1 MVIVLALLSSAILG
15 SADFVGGIAARRA
28 RSSVVVL
35 WSNAAG
41 LVSAMA
47 IVALLP
53 GRFTTGDLGWG
64 LLAGLCGSAGA
75 VMLYR
80 ALAAGVMSVVAP
92 TTAAAAALVPGLAGL
107 LHGEEVTA
115 TAAAGAAAAFTAMV
129 LISRRSQG
137 SAASDGLTR
146 GIGSALLA
154 GVSFGGFLVML
165 ARTADEA
172 ASWPLVFARCSSLPI
187 LLLVLLG
194 SGISLRM
201 PVSATR
207 LALLSGVLDMVSNVL
222 FLLVIRNGHLVL
234 IGLLASLSPVGTI
247 GLARIL
253 LKERLRAPQQ
263 VGAVLAICSV
273 LLLAVS

>member
-15 SADFVGGIAARRA
+15 SADFVGGMATRRA
-28 RSSVVVL
+28 RSTVVVV

-41 LVSAMA
+41 LLSAIV

-53 GRFTTGDLGWG
+53 GRFTAADLGWG

-75 VMLYR
+75 ILLYR
-80 ALAAGVMSVVAP
+80 ALAAGAMSVVAP

-107 LHGEEVTA
+107 LQGEDVTA
-115 TAAAGAAAAFTAMV
+115 TAGAGTAVAFAAMV

-137 SAASDGLTR
+137 SAASDRLTR
-146 GIGSALLA
+146 GIGCALLA
-154 GVSFGGFLVML
+154 GVSFGGFLVVL
-165 ARTADEA
+165 ARTATEA
-172 ASWPLVFARCSSLPI
+172 ASWPLVFARCSSLPV

-194 SGISLRM
+194 SGVSLRM
-201 PVSATR
+201 PAGPTR

-222 FLLVIRNGHLVL
+222 FLLAIRNGHLVL
-234 IGLLASLSPVGTI
+234 IGLLAALSPVGTV
-247 GLARIL
+247 GLARLL
-253 LKERLRAPQQ
+253 LKERLGAPQQ
-263 VGAVLAICSV
+263 VGAALAICSV